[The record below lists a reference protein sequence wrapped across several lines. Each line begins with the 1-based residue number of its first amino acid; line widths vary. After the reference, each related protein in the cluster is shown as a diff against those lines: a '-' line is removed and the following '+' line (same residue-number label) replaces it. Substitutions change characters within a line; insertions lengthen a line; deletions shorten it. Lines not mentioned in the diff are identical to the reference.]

1 MVYEFL
7 YLLEIIRFKGDFKM
21 SLLIVGVGVLL
32 LLLLMIKFKLDAF
45 VSLIITS
52 LVVGLMEGMPLGEV
66 TKSMYAGIGG
76 QLKSLILILAFG
88 AMLGKLLADSGAAQ
102 RIATT
107 LIKKFGIKNVQWAML
122 LTSIIIGITMF
133 FEAGFIVLI
142 PIIYTVVKET
152 KLPLLY
158 VGLPAVIGLSTT
170 HSFLPPHPGP
180 AAVVA
185 VFNASMGKT
194 LLLGLLIAVP
204 AAIIVGIWFSRS
216 KLVKNTDS
224 SAPEGLVNAVVFKEE
239 EMPSFGISLFCAIVP
254 VLFIALATFA
264 DLILPKKTPILTYI
278 NFFGDAPIA
287 LLISVIIAIFVLGL
301 RRGKN
306 MEELMKALN
315 TSVKA
320 IAMIILVIG
329 AGGAFKQ
336 VIVDAGVGDAIVSI
350 TKGLSINPIIL
361 AWMIAALI
369 RVAVGSATVAV
380 TMAGGLVLP
389 LVAASGVT
397 PEIMVLAVTSGSI
410 FASHVND
417 PGFWMFK
424 EYFNLPVG
432 QAIKVRTTYTCML
445 SILGLIGV
453 LALNI
458 FF

>member
-1 MVYEFL
+1 
-7 YLLEIIRFKGDFKM
+7 M
-21 SLLIVGVGVLL
+21 SLLIVGVGVIL
-32 LLLLMIKFKLDAF
+32 LLLLMMKFKLDAF

-52 LVVGLMEGMPLGEV
+52 LIVGLMEGMPIAKV
-66 TKSMYAGIGG
+66 TKSMYKGIGS
-76 QLKSLILILAFG
+76 QLQSLILILAFG
-88 AMLGKLLADSGAAQ
+88 AMLGKLLADCGAAQ
-102 RIATT
+102 RIANT

-142 PIIYTVVKET
+142 PIIYTVAKET

-180 AAVVA
+180 AAVVG

-216 KLVKNTDS
+216 KLVKNTECV
-224 SAPEGLVNAVVFKEE
+224 APEGLVNAKVFKEE

-254 VLFIALATFA
+254 VILMAIATFA
-264 DLILPKKTPILTYI
+264 DLILPKKAAVLTYI
-278 NFFGDAPIA
+278 NFIGDAPIA
-287 LLISVIIAIFVLGL
+287 LLCAVIIAIFVLGL
-301 RRGKN
+301 RRGKK
-306 MEELMKALN
+306 MDELMKILN

-336 VIVDAGVGDAIVSI
+336 VIVDAGVGKAIVSI
-350 TKGLSINPIIL
+350 TNGLNISPIIL
-361 AWMIAALI
+361 AWLIAALI
-369 RVAVGSATVAV
+369 RTAVGSATVAV
-380 TMAGGLVLP
+380 TMAAGLVLP
-389 LVAASGVT
+389 LVAVSGVT

-432 QAIKVRTTYTCML
+432 QALKVRTTYTCML
-445 SILGLIGV
+445 SVLGLIGV